1 MAKRRLGPGP
11 APVRALPELPENR
24 ALLAHFRERAT
35 PASGPKDHALGA
47 WRLRT
52 HPDNR
57 EWLASLV
64 PGHPLEGAYG
74 APVLAFEG
82 VAAAVAVGVRGL
94 LVRLPALPEDIEPG
108 HPVPPLTDGE
118 WRSVPPEVP
127 GLDGTD
133 GEARIAELVR
143 AALLHA
149 RDLSRNR
156 PRHSGRQG

>member
-11 APVRALPELPENR
+11 APVRALPELSENR

-35 PASGPKDHALGA
+35 PASGAKDHALGA
-47 WRLRT
+47 WQLRT
-52 HPDNR
+52 HPDHC

-74 APVLAFEG
+74 LPVLAFEG
-82 VAAAVAVGVRGL
+82 VAAAVAVGTSGL
-94 LVRLPALPEDIEPG
+94 LVRLPTLPQDIEPG
-108 HPVPPLTDGE
+108 PPVPPLTDGE
-118 WRSVPPEVP
+118 WRSVPTVLAGPSS
-127 GLDGTD
+127 TD
-133 GEARIAELVR
+133 SEARIADLVR

-156 PRHSGRQG
+156 PRPPGRRG